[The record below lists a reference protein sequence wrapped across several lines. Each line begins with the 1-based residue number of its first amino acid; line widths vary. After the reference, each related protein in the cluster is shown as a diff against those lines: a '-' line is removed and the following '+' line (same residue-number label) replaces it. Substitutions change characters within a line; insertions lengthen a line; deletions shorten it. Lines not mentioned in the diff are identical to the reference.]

1 MFDAITIGSATRD
14 AFFKARFRII
24 NRSDFASGR
33 GYLLPVGEKV
43 EISDVFFTI
52 GGNAVNAAVTFS
64 RQGLK
69 TACAAKIGSD
79 VSGEEI
85 KRRLKRE
92 GIDDFLKIDSKLP
105 TAYSVILSEKGERT
119 ILAYHGAA
127 DNFFLKDLSLNKLL
141 SRWWYISLTGR
152 STAMFK
158 KLVQFAG
165 AKKIALAFNPTGYHL
180 RHHRKEILKNLNKTA
195 FLVLNEEEAA
205 FLTGFSFKKPK
216 EVFKKL
222 DRLTPG
228 ILAVTTGYKGAIV
241 SDGRFIYETG
251 VFPEKKLVDRTGA
264 GDAFGSGF
272 AAGLIKRKVFWSEA
286 KKIKPV
292 DIVYALRLAAANAA
306 SVVENLGATEGIIK
320 VRDFQ
325 KPRWQNL
332 KIKITRI

>member
-1 MFDAITIGSATRD
+1 MFDAVTIGSATRD
-14 AFFKARFRII
+14 AFFKADFKII
-24 NRSDFASGR
+24 KRPDFASGR

-52 GGNAVNAAVTFS
+52 GGNAVNAAVAFS

-69 TACAAKIGSD
+69 TACAARIGND

-85 KRRLKRE
+85 KRRLKSE
-92 GIDDFLKIDSKLP
+92 GVADFLKTDLETP
-105 TAYSVILSEKGERT
+105 TAYSVLLSEKGERT

-127 DNFFLKDLSLNKLL
+127 DNFSLKDLPLGKLL

-180 RHHRKEILKNLNKTA
+180 KHQKTEILNNLNKIS
-195 FLVLNEEEAA
+195 FLVLNQEEAA
-205 FLTGFSFKKPK
+205 FLTGLSFKKPK

-222 DRLTPG
+222 DKLTPG
-228 ILAVTTGYKGAIV
+228 ILAVTAGRQGAVV
-241 SDGRFIYETG
+241 SDGKFIYEAG
-251 VFPEKKLVDRTGA
+251 IFPEKKLVDRTGA

-272 AAGLIKRKVFWSEA
+272 VAGLIK
-286 KKIKPV
+286 KPKDV
-292 DIVYALRLAAANAA
+292 VYALRLASANAA
-306 SVVENLGATEGIIK
+306 SVVEKTGATEGVIK
-320 VRDFQ
+320 AGDFQ
-325 KPRWQNL
+325 KARWKNL